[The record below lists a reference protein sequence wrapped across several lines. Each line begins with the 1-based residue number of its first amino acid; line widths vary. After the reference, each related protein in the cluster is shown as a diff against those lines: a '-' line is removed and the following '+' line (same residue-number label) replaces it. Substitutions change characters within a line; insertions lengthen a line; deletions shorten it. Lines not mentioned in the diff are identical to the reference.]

1 MAAAVLWNLESR
13 WSE

>member
-1 MAAAVLWNLESR
+1 MVREKMRESR